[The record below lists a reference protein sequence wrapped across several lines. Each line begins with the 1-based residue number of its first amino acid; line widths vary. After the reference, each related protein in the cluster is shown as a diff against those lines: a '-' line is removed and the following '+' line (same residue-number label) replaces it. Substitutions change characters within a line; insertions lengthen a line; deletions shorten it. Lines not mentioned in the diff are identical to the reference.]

1 MSIVFA
7 KLLLHQR
14 PPRVQPLSLF
24 PNNTSHIKLFF
35 SAQQTS
41 NLLSKLLIFK
51 YRREHSIPSSSFS
64 TSKKNHFF
72 FWVEFVNLSWWRE
85 ISWAWLWSKRPLM
98 NLLTQVII
106 FHNLCFCLDNSS
118 DFIKWMMKVIVISQ
132 IFSRVNESYL
142 NHGIEMENF

>member
-1 MSIVFA
+1 MQSCYCI
-7 KLLLHQR
+7 KDPQGYS
-14 PPRVQPLSLF
+14 LSLSF
-24 PNNTSHIKLFF
+24 LTIP
-35 SAQQTS
+35 ATS
-41 NLLSKLLIFK
+41 NYFSLLSKLLIFTYID